1 MSRLKG
7 HTHMSVLPDRL
18 WVCPVHGVL
27 TGPQHWDTTDCTETI
42 GQYVLLAVLRE
53 AAPIDDPDDL

>member
-1 MSRLKG
+1 
-7 HTHMSVLPDRL
+7 MSVLPDRL